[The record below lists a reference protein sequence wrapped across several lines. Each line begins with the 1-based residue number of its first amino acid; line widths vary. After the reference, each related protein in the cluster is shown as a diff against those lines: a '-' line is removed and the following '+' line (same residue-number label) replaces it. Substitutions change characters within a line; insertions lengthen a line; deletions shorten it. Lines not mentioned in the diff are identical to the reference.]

1 VDAIAEIKKLYY
13 NATRATIARDLAR
26 AVELLKSL
34 PNEEARERVAVYM
47 DGLAQM
53 RGEWGERTGPGP
65 APRGRGEFRNERGQ
79 SGRKDGPRR

>member
-13 NATRATIARDLAR
+13 NATRATIVRDLAR

-34 PNEEARERVAVYM
+34 PDEDERQRVAVYL

-53 RGEWGERTGPGP
+53 RGEWAGAKAEGKTQKSKGKS
-65 APRGRGEFRNERGQ
+65 
-79 SGRKDGPRR
+79 SGR